1 MAKLP
6 ENTPDSLPEWRDVF
20 QLETTT
26 RALGGEPEF
35 DGNDEPIDGHMNAP
49 IKQLMD
55 RTTLLNYRNG
65 SNVRNCVLTGN
76 ILDNP
81 GTPVQ
86 FPYVL
91 QQLSDTTM
99 KIEAGVGNE
108 VVISFANGFGKFGPQ
123 DYIAAIS
130 ADVPVDVTGI
140 LGADGSYILI
150 AEYDKETMEV
160 SFVFGATGNVGLE
173 IAAYPPVVSGVDA
186 VEGRFWWDDRRKKA
200 YKTID
205 NGVDIV
211 WQETCAVSLG
221 VVTIDSGIIDSVY
234 TYEFGSMYELGSEGA
249 PVGTVTAY
257 AGYSAPK
264 GWLMCNGQSCAISAY
279 YKLYAVIGTQYGGST
294 GAFNV
299 PDLRGRFVRMFDYG
313 AGRDAGR
320 TFGDY
325 QADDIAAHTHTVA
338 ADNTGGAGAG
348 PYLAGAGSTN
358 ATVTT
363 SSAGGASETRPKNL
377 AMNYIIKY

>member
-6 ENTPDSLPEWRDVF
+6 ENTPDSLPDWREVF

-26 RALGGEPEF
+26 RAFGGKPEF
-35 DGNDEPIDGHMNAP
+35 DTNDEPIDGHMNAP

-91 QQLSDTTM
+91 QRLSDTTM

-186 VEGRFWWDDRRKKA
+186 VEGRFWWDDRRKKV

-211 WQETCAVSLG
+211 WQETCAVSVG
-221 VVTIDSGIIDSVY
+221 VVTIDSGIIDNVH
-234 TYEFGSMYELGSEGA
+234 TYEFGSMYELGSEGVA
-249 PVGTVTAY
+249 VGTVTSF

-264 GWLMCNGQSCAISAY
+264 GWLLCNGQSCTIRAY
-279 YKLYAVIGTQYGGST
+279 YKLYQAIGTQYGGST

-299 PDLRGRFVRMFDYG
+299 PDLRGRFVRGYDHG
-313 AGRDAGR
+313 AGVDPGR

-325 QADDIAAHTHTVA
+325 QADELAAHTHTIA
-338 ADNTGGAGAG
+338 YHNGGV
-348 PYLAGAGSTN
+348 AGAGSYAASDPNTN
-358 ATVTT
+358 GSIV
-363 SSAGGASETRPKNL
+363 SSSTGGTETRPKNIT
-377 AMNYIIKY
+377 MNFIIKY